1 MISELERRGEYQ
13 GGEMRKRNR
22 RAKGERGKEL
32 HYYSQLPLLLGPP
45 IVIFS
50 LDPSFAFLHLLEA
63 VFDAVLRPSGQEFGN
78 LTPFVAQT
86 PLGIAQ
92 DSVLALLPFPFLHAS
107 I

>member
-1 MISELERRGEYQ
+1 
-13 GGEMRKRNR
+13 MRKRNR
-22 RAKGERGKEL
+22 RGKGKEGKSRISTRS
-32 HYYSQLPLLLGPP
+32 YPYCCSFLGPP
-45 IVIFS
+45 LVIFS

-63 VFDAVLRPSGQEFGN
+63 VFDAILCPSGQEFGN